1 MVKVIYSRPFHI
13 MENYETVAG
22 LLTELFVHVLFQTPS
37 PPLILAGRS
46 AVQSCRVVGL
56 INSFAY
62 IIVRVW
68 RTQPA

>member
-1 MVKVIYSRPFHI
+1 MVHSPPNSV
-13 MENYETVAG
+13 
-22 LLTELFVHVLFQTPS
+22 LLTELSVHVLFQRP
-37 PPLILAGRS
+37 PAPLILGGWS